1 MFIVQNHRDYLK
13 SNWKTLGLCLII
25 VPYSQLAGSV
35 SLVAKLTA
43 NIDWDSPRSE
53 IGSQR
58 KSHTM
63 SQGHRSEEVVRV
75 NLLFFAKSRELVG
88 TSSLANFPLPTSEG
102 RLSGSAVLGTICERF
117 PELAAI
123 RDSVI
128 IAHNEQYCE
137 DLRKREH
144 F

>member
-1 MFIVQNHRDYLK
+1 
-13 SNWKTLGLCLII
+13 
-25 VPYSQLAGSV
+25 
-35 SLVAKLTA
+35 
-43 NIDWDSPRSE
+43 
-53 IGSQR
+53 
-58 KSHTM
+58 M

-117 PELAAI
+117 PELVAI

-137 DLRKREH
+137 DLAEPINLANGDEIAVIPPIAGG
-144 F
+144 

>member
-1 MFIVQNHRDYLK
+1 
-13 SNWKTLGLCLII
+13 
-25 VPYSQLAGSV
+25 
-35 SLVAKLTA
+35 
-43 NIDWDSPRSE
+43 
-53 IGSQR
+53 
-58 KSHTM
+58 M
-63 SQGHRSEEVVRV
+63 SQGQRLEEVIRV

-117 PELAAI
+117 PELIAI

-137 DLRKREH
+137 DLTEPIKLANGDEIAVIPPIAGG
-144 F
+144 